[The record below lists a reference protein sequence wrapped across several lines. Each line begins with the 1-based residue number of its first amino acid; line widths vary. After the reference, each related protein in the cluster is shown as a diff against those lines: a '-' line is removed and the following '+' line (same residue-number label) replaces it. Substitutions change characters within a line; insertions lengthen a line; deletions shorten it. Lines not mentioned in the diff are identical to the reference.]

1 MKRPYWR
8 SVAAILTL
16 LGFAVILTGG
26 GALAGGEEDH
36 DRLATFR
43 VTLQNLTRG
52 QPFSPPAAATH
63 DEDVHMFQ
71 VGALATD
78 ELAEIAQ
85 NGNETPMVN
94 LFNSLRLE
102 DDDVTQVVD
111 VGRPITPRGVVKGG
125 FTDSVTFM
133 IQAHPGDRFSIATML
148 ICTNDGF
155 TGLDGAKLPKQGTSV
170 FLTNAYDAGREV
182 KTEKQPDLVEP
193 CSLLGPVTLPGVHPS
208 PNFNPPIVPPYP
220 IRMHAGIQGV
230 GDLSVALHGWVDPVA
245 RVTITRVP

>member
-8 SVAAILTL
+8 SAAAILAL
-16 LGFAVILTGG
+16 LGFAVISTGG
-26 GALAGGEEDH
+26 TALADQNEDH

-63 DEDVHMFQ
+63 DEDIHMFQ

-78 ELAEIAQ
+78 QLAAIAQ
-85 NGNETPMVN
+85 DGNEAPMVS
-94 LFNSLRLE
+94 LFNSLRE
-102 DDDVTQVVD
+102 DDDVTDVVD

-125 FTDSVTFM
+125 FTDSVTFT
-133 IQAHPGDRFSIATML
+133 IRGHPGDRFSLATML

-155 TGLDGAKLPKQGTSV
+155 TGLDAVKLPKHGTRV

-193 CSLLGPVTLPGVHPS
+193 CSILGPVVLPGVHPS
-208 PNFNPPIVPPYP
+208 PNLNPPLVPPTP
-220 IRMHAGIQGV
+220 IRLHAGIQGG
-230 GDLSVALHGWVDPVA
+230 GDLSVALHGWVNPVA
-245 RVTITRVP
+245 RVTITRVA